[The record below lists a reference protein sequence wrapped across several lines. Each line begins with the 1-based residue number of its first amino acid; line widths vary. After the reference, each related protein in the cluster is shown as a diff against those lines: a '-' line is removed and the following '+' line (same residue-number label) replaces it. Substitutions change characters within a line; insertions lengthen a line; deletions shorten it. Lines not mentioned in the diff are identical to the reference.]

1 MLRLDKIVS
10 RLSSGNIGNIK
21 NRVENGIDKIRGYVE
36 KGVDRTREYLETANE
51 YITNTINEVEQG
63 IKNLGNEIRKKVET
77 AKEVIPYSLINTLIF
92 SNRWG
97 QLGYYGAIA
106 FVFYQMSQGN
116 SGGWYSKI
124 FPIIVGAISGGLG
137 LIGGIFLGDHFLSN
151 HYHESS
157 IDLQQQVQYLK
168 NEVQELQQQE
178 LNLQNEVQNLEQ
190 QVQCL
195 GNQDQQLQQQV
206 QYLQNQEQYV
216 ENQLQYLQ
224 NRVQYLGNEVQY
236 LQNQNQGLE
245 QQVQYLQ
252 NQVQNLESLLQSLE
266 SSYQNAE
273 QQLQNIYTLTKILFG
288 NNNPSDITVIQ
299 AKSVTVENGTAYVY
313 GTVSSSGANVT
324 LEIPVNYVEN
334 GNVNIQEFVNDVQ
347 QYGWNPYILI
357 DRADLQYMN
366 LLNNQNGTYVI
377 SIQPNQPVN
386 IGVAASS
393 VDGST
398 LNNVL
403 NQLTKYDIVIQDGS
417 TVYNSPNALW
427 GYTSGSSV
435 IVDFSNSYQYNLAE
449 NMINIADQIIN
460 SPGNQNPTS
469 EGIIYTYSIF
479 QGSLTIN
486 TNQGYPQYNV
496 GQTYIPLIVSQSGQG
511 NTIINEVSS

>member
-10 RLSSGNIGNIK
+10 RLSSGNIRNIK
-21 NRVENGIDKIRGYVE
+21 NRVENGIDKIREYTE
-36 KGVDRTREYLETANE
+36 KGINIAREYAETISKYVINIENNIKHRIESLETRIRE
-51 YITNTINEVEQG
+51 Y
-63 IKNLGNEIRKKVET
+63 VET
-77 AKEVIPYSLINTLIF
+77 AKYVVPSALINTLIF

-97 QLGYYGAIA
+97 QLGYYGAKA

-116 SGGWYSKI
+116 SGGWNSKI

-157 IDLQQQVQYLK
+157 VDLQQQVQYLK

-178 LNLQNEVQNLEQ
+178 LELQNDVQNLEQ
-190 QVQCL
+190 QVQYL

-216 ENQLQYLQ
+216 VNQLQYLQ

-252 NQVQNLESLLQSLE
+252 NQVQNLESLLQNLE
-266 SSYQNAE
+266 SSYQNVE

-288 NNNPSDITVIQ
+288 NNNDISVIQ
-299 AKSVTVENGTAYVY
+299 INSATIDNGTAYVQ

-347 QYGWNPYILI
+347 QYGWIPYMLI
-357 DRADLQYMN
+357 DRADLQNMT

-377 SIQPNQPVN
+377 AIQPNNGQLNVG
-386 IGVAASS
+386 IAASS
-393 VDGST
+393 VNGST

-403 NQLTKYDIVIQDGS
+403 NQLTKYNIVIQDS
-417 TVYNSPNALW
+417 YPVYNSPLALW

-469 EGIIYTYSIF
+469 EGNIYTYSIF

-486 TNQGYPQYNV
+486 TNQGFPQYNV
-496 GQTYIPLIVSQSGQG
+496 GKTYIPLIVLQSGQG
-511 NTIINEVSS
+511 NTIINDVSS